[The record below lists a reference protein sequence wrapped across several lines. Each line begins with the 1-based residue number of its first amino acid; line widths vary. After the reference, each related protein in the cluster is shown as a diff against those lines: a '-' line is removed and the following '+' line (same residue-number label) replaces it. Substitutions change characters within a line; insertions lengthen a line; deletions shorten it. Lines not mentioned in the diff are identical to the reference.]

1 MNEMNNKIDIT
12 IGLVSYNTKD
22 LVLRCLSSIF
32 EHTRGVTYQIILV
45 DNASKDDTAN
55 EVEATFSSVE
65 IIRSAKNVGFPSA
78 INMALAQSK
87 GRYFAMFNSDTALL
101 NDTFTEL
108 VHFADQHPDCG
119 IACPQ
124 LYYPNGKIQVSH
136 YPFRNPKERAYWEV
150 YPRIRE
156 LMCILGVRKPSKKK
170 ATPHREVPEAP
181 IEVQRPRG
189 VCFMVRKECIED
201 IGPMD
206 GNFFIFSE
214 DVDWAWRAKLAGW
227 KRYLVPSAKLMH
239 ENHASIAQRATMM
252 QKIQMQSVYYFMYKH
267 FGFSAWL
274 RMRIGNFLGGV
285 LALML
290 SFVLILNFRK
300 SDYDKSKEYIEE
312 AKALFQLS
320 LMAKKVVP
328 ADAR

>member
-1 MNEMNNKIDIT
+1 MKNQIDIT
-12 IGLVSYNTKD
+12 IALVSYNTKD

-32 EHTRGVTYQIILV
+32 EHTKGVTYQIILV
-45 DNASKDDTAN
+45 DNASKDGTADD
-55 EVEATFSSVE
+55 VEAEFTSVKV
-65 IIRSAKNVGFPSA
+65 IRGSKNVGFSSA
-78 INMALAQSK
+78 INMALVHSK

-108 VHFADQHPDCG
+108 VNFADQHPDCG

-124 LYYPNGKIQVSH
+124 LYYPDGEIQVSH

-156 LMCILGVRKPSKKK
+156 LMHILGVQKPSEKTAK
-170 ATPHREVPEAP
+170 PPREVPSNP
-181 IEVQRPRG
+181 IRVQRPRG

-214 DVDWAWRAKLAGW
+214 DVDWAWRAKLGGW

-239 ENHASIAQRATMM
+239 ENHASVAQRATMM

-267 FGFSAWL
+267 FGLSAWL

-290 SFVLILNFRK
+290 SFVSILNFRK
-300 SDYDKSKEYIEE
+300 SDYSKSKEYLEE

-320 LMAKKVVP
+320 LMAKKVMP